1 MIKCSNSKVVDVDSL
16 VPNPKNP
23 NKHPTKQIKL
33 LAKIIKHQ
41 GQRLPIIVSKRSGF
55 IVSGHGRLEAIKS
68 LKWTECAIDE
78 QDFATEADEY
88 AHMVADNKIAEL
100 ADHDDAKMIFDL
112 KDMKFDLDLDLLGML
127 DFKLPEDPV
136 EAQCD
141 ENEIPE
147 QVDTRCKRGDIWQ
160 LGNHRLLCGDSTL
173 LDDVQKLMGDEK
185 VSLVVTDPPY
195 NINYEGKTKQK
206 LKIKNDHMGD
216 NTFYQF
222 LLDVFTNYFTIML
235 DGASIYVFHADT
247 EGLNFRKSF
256 VDAGLKLSQCL
267 VWVKNSLVMGRN
279 DYHWKHEPILYGWKE
294 GASHSWMSDRK
305 QTTVWNFDRPTKST
319 DHPTMKP
326 INLIEYPIL
335 NSSAVGSL
343 VLDLFGGSGSTLIA
357 CEKTNRKCFMMELD
371 EHYCDVILT
380 RWEKYTGQTACLTK

>member
-1 MIKCSNSKVVDVDSL
+1 MDVDSL